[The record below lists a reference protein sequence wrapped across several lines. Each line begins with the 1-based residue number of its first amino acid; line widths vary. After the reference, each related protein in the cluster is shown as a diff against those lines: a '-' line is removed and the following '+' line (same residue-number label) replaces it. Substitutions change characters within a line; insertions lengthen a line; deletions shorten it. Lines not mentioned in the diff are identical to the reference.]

1 MFNNFYF
8 LSITFKPF
16 SLGQKKSQQKGP
28 IYYAITKVRSKKE
41 SLTVI
46 SAVQFPFLIT
56 PGPQES
62 GPGEYS

>member
-1 MFNNFYF
+1 MVNL
-8 LSITFKPF
+8 LSITFKPS

-28 IYYAITKVRSKKE
+28 CIYYGITKVRSKKRE

-46 SAVQFPFLIT
+46 SAVQFPFLIP

>member
-1 MFNNFYF
+1 M
-8 LSITFKPF
+8 
-16 SLGQKKSQQKGP
+16 
-28 IYYAITKVRSKKE
+28 YYAITKVRSKKE

-46 SAVQFPFLIT
+46 SAVQFPFLIP

>member
-1 MFNNFYF
+1 MFNF
-8 LSITFKPF
+8 LSITFKPS
-16 SLGQKKSQQKGP
+16 SLGQKNPNKRP
-28 IYYAITKVRSKKE
+28 LTKVRSKKE

-46 SAVQFPFLIT
+46 SAVQFPFLIP

>member
-1 MFNNFYF
+1 MFNISYF
-8 LSITFKPF
+8 LSITFVPF
-16 SLGQKKSQQKGP
+16 SLDKKTQQKGS
-28 IYYAITKVRSKKE
+28 IYYDVTKVRSKKE

-46 SAVQFPFLIT
+46 SAVQFPFLIP